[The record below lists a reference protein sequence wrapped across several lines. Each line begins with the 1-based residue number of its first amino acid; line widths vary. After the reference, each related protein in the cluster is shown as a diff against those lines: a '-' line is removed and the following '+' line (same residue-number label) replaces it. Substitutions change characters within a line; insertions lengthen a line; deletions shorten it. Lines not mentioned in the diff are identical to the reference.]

1 MAQDRH
7 EPSEER
13 EEVMSISR
21 VARATDTFRSGLEDA
36 WGAYR
41 KQEQE
46 LVQVCAPALE
56 EVGLLLQSLAV
67 TVSEVTGEP
76 ATVGETASAFHV
88 ESADLV
94 VHHCIQHS
102 SGTFHV
108 RLRFKA
114 DRVEY
119 HRERIKLSQVS
130 GLLDLIARDA
140 LRHFS
145 PKHVKSEV
153 SAA

>member
-1 MAQDRH
+1 
-7 EPSEER
+7 
-13 EEVMSISR
+13 MSISK
-21 VARATDTFRSGLEDA
+21 VAQTTQTFRSALEEG

-46 LVQVCAPALE
+46 VLQACAPALE
-56 EVGLLLQSLAV
+56 EVTLLLRSLAS

-76 ATVGETASAFHV
+76 AQVGQMTSTFHV
-88 ESADLV
+88 ETLNLV
-94 VHHCIQHS
+94 THQCIQHG
-102 SGTFHV
+102 SGTFPV

-119 HRERIKLSQVS
+119 HRERIKLSETAD
-130 GLLDLIARDA
+130 LLDRIARDA
-140 LRHFS
+140 LAHFS
-145 PKHVKSEV
+145 PRHVKSAA